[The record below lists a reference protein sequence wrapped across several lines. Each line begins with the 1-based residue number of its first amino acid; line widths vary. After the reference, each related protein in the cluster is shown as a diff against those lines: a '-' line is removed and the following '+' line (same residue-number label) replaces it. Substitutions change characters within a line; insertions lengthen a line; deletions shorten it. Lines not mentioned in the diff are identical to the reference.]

1 MTHHNTSAPPVTA
14 PGSLGAA
21 PGLRVGVGDP
31 LETGGA
37 LVSPCVCR
45 VTGPGSHRVTV
56 TLTTNTLCPHVTGLL
71 SGNSPPSLLSDL
83 ISY

>member
-14 PGSLGAA
+14 PGPLSAA
-21 PGLRVGVGDP
+21 PGLGVGVGDP
-31 LETGGA
+31 L
-37 LVSPCVCR
+37 VSPCVCL

-56 TLTTNTLCPHVTGLL
+56 TLTTNTLCPDVTRLL
-71 SGNSPPSLLSDL
+71 SGNSPPSFLSDL